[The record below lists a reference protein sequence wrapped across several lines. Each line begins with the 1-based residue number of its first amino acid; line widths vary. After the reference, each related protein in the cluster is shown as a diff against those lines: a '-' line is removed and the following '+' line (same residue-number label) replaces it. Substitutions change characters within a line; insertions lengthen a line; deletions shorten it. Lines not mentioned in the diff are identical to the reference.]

1 LFAHILKEI
10 CAIRA
15 LSNCYKLQT
24 KDWCMPTKKS
34 GNFDLS
40 AGIIATTKEKLQS
53 FLSREESAT
62 TEITLQDGKIS
73 FKAEQSILDKISAEL
88 GKPSEHE

>member
-1 LFAHILKEI
+1 
-10 CAIRA
+10 
-15 LSNCYKLQT
+15 
-24 KDWCMPTKKS
+24 MPIKKS

-53 FLSREESAT
+53 FLSNDELAK

-73 FKAEQSILDKISAEL
+73 FKAEQPILDKISAEL
-88 GKPSEHE
+88 GKPSENE